1 MSRLLAIAI
10 REYAAFF
17 RVPLGWIVA
26 AIFLFVSGWVFSRG
40 TLEPGRAASLR
51 EFFGAWWGL
60 LVIVCPAISMRL
72 VSDELRSGTIEGLLT
87 APVNEVQIVAG
98 KFLAA
103 AAFLCTTLAPTAVYA
118 VILLWL
124 STPDPGPMACGY
136 LGVALLG
143 CLYLAVGTLVSCLT
157 ASQTLA
163 FLGTLFGLLSFE
175 IAANQLALR
184 VGPPWNALLVG
195 LSANIRVADFAR
207 GIIDTGHLGYFLAAT
222 LFMLSLAALSV
233 RFRRW
238 R

>member
-1 MSRLLAIAI
+1 MSRLLAIAT

-51 EFFGAWWGL
+51 EFFAAWWGL

-72 VSDELRSGTIEGLLT
+72 LSDELRSGTIEGLLT
-87 APVNEVQIVAG
+87 SPVNEVQIVTG

-103 AAFLCTTLAPTAVYA
+103 AAFLFTTLAPTVAYA
-118 VILLWL
+118 GVLLWL
-124 STPDPGPMACGY
+124 STPDVGPMLSGY

-143 CLYLAVGTLVSCLT
+143 CLYLSVGTLVSCLT

-184 VGPPWNALLVG
+184 VGAPWNTLLAG
-195 LSANIRVADFAR
+195 LSANLRVADFAR
-207 GIIDTGHLGYFLAAT
+207 GLIDTAHLGYFVSAIVLMLA
-222 LFMLSLAALSV
+222 LAALAI